1 MSCYTHTRTRRERDT
16 ESKNRANGTKRKKK
30 ENVYLSLLLIKL
42 CSYLV
47 QSFLDS
53 PRDKSAR
60 SSPLLHR
67 CCCLHR
73 TRVDRYSELT
83 FSTLEWITK
92 RTTRRTKRSRPPR
105 FDDSKYRQRTRLPIS
120 RIRFCGSS
128 LTSRTRAEVVALLLP
143 SLDWWFWSPC
153 ARACVSLFSLS
164 LSLSLFIVVGVV
176 ILTKIYVPLS
186 YQNHQRF
193 LFV

>member
-1 MSCYTHTRTRRERDT
+1 MRERER
-16 ESKNRANGTKRKKK
+16 ESEWNEAK
-30 ENVYLSLLLIKL
+30 EEGERESLSLLIKP

-47 QSFLDS
+47 QSSLDS

-60 SSPLLHR
+60 SSPLVHRRR
-67 CCCLHR
+67 CCCCCSHR

-105 FDDSKYRQRTRLPIS
+105 FDDSKYQQRTTRLPIS
-120 RIRFCGSS
+120 RIRFCCGSS
-128 LTSRTRAEVVALLLP
+128 LTSRTRAEAALLLP

-153 ARACVSLFSLS
+153 VVRVCLSLSLFSLS
-164 LSLSLFIVVGVV
+164 LSLSLYRC
-176 ILTKIYVPLS
+176 LAL
-186 YQNHQRF
+186 
-193 LFV
+193 LF

>member
-1 MSCYTHTRTRRERDT
+1 MRET

-30 ENVYLSLLLIKL
+30 ENVNLSLLIKL

-47 QSFLDS
+47 QSSLDS

-60 SSPLLHR
+60 SSPLVHH

-92 RTTRRTKRSRPPR
+92 RTRRTKRSRPPR
-105 FDDSKYRQRTRLPIS
+105 FDDSKYQQRTRLPIS

-128 LTSRTRAEVVALLLP
+128 LTSRTRAEAALLLLLLL
-143 SLDWWFWSPC
+143 LDWWFWSPC
-153 ARACVSLFSLS
+153 VVRVSLSLFSLSLS

-176 ILTKIYVPLS
+176 ILTKIYVP
-186 YQNHQRF
+186 
-193 LFV
+193 FVSKSPTFFIRLGCVKP

>member
-1 MSCYTHTRTRRERDT
+1 VRERDREQ
-16 ESKNRANGTKRKKK
+16 ESSEWNEAK
-30 ENVYLSLLLIKL
+30 EEGERESLSLLIKP

-47 QSFLDS
+47 QSSLDS

-60 SSPLLHR
+60 SSPLVHRRRR
-67 CCCLHR
+67 CCCCCSHR

-105 FDDSKYRQRTRLPIS
+105 FDDSKKYRQRTPRLPIS

-128 LTSRTRAEVVALLLP
+128 LTSRTRAEVVALLLLP

-153 ARACVSLFSLS
+153 VARVSLSLFSLS
-164 LSLSLFIVVGVV
+164 LSLSFSLSLLALLF
-176 ILTKIYVPLS
+176 
-186 YQNHQRF
+186 
-193 LFV
+193 